1 MFGFPNMIGVEVV
14 LLILLYAEASTRYIC
29 LKLVFTFIVDVMGIQ
44 VGYLTYVD
52 STKHFAELSREKN
65 CDKYFTSGGHSCV
78 KFMNR

>member
-1 MFGFPNMIGVEVV
+1 
-14 LLILLYAEASTRYIC
+14 
-29 LKLVFTFIVDVMGIQ
+29 MGIQ

-78 KFMNR
+78 KLMNK